1 MPPCDVRSRGL
12 LRAGRALFTCLQQQR
27 LWFDCSVVA
36 DSCAQIF
43 SDFAQADG
51 SAASQTG
58 NDQIGGNPWMFAHEA
73 QDDMGDGCCGRAVG
87 DGGAEA
93 PFKEALQASLLYH
106 GFTARRR
113 PQ

>member
-1 MPPCDVRSRGL
+1 ML
-12 LRAGRALFTCLQQQR
+12 AYF
-27 LWFDCSVVA
+27 
-36 DSCAQIF
+36 CAQIF
-43 SDFAQADG
+43 RDFAQADG

-73 QDDMGDGCCGRAVG
+73 QDDVGDGCCGRAVG

-93 PFKEALQASLLYH
+93 PSKEALQASLLYH